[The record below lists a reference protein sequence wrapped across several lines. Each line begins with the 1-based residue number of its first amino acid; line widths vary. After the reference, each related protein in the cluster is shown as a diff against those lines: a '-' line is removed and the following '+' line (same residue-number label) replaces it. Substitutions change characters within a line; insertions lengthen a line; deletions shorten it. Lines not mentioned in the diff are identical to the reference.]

1 MCILPY
7 SVVLTFHFENNSLV
21 CHFSKKSYWTVVL
34 GGSVLFICHHFGV
47 VLIFSAVLTVQRILF
62 CLIQRDIWSIRVT
75 FSKNHFFVWPVLYSS
90 TNTLVIKPMSEAATR
105 KASVL
110 KNAKQNKL
118 SLSSRRFVTYILQLK
133 LGVLPLPLEKCL
145 LSLTF
150 FLTWPLLLADISN
163 GQSNCD
169 KLPPGL
175 NVRRRKS

>member
-1 MCILPY
+1 M
-7 SVVLTFHFENNSLV
+7 
-21 CHFSKKSYWTVVL
+21 
-34 GGSVLFICHHFGV
+34 
-47 VLIFSAVLTVQRILF
+47 
-62 CLIQRDIWSIRVT
+62 
-75 FSKNHFFVWPVLYSS
+75 LYSS

-150 FLTWPLLLADISN
+150 FWHDHFWWLSFQTANQTATNCLQVKLWSHNLRLKFPQEWNVTPPFKISALDSSHVLIGRIRKKPAKSSHNESKFSPVATARCVALKLT
-163 GQSNCD
+163 
-169 KLPPGL
+169 
-175 NVRRRKS
+175 